1 MGLYQAVKRVQRPWV
16 ANDFT
21 AKRHDLVTMALR
33 LLVPEAQVPTDLGH
47 AVTNMVGCPGLG
59 QKFNEA
65 RQGLVQRVNTL
76 GMRASAVA
84 DASVLK
90 TLVGH
95 CRDPVDHLGR
105 VHESVVRASKL
116 ELA

>member
-1 MGLYQAVKRVQRPWV
+1 
-16 ANDFT
+16 
-21 AKRHDLVTMALR
+21 MALR
-33 LLVPEAQVPTDLGH
+33 LLVPEAQVPTDLSH

-59 QKFNEA
+59 QKVNEA
-65 RQGLVQRVNTL
+65 RQGLVYRVNTL

-84 DASVLK
+84 DADVLK

-95 CRDPVDHLGR
+95 GRDPVDHIGW
-105 VHESVVRASKL
+105 VHERVVRAAKL